1 MKNLLILTTI
11 ATLFVACSNNNT
23 TQTPTTTDST
33 SVEVESIDSLYSEII
48 EADTE
53 ILTDSAQ

>member
-11 ATLFVACSNNNT
+11 ATLFFACSNNT